1 MGLDAS
7 DNNAINLT
15 ALRYAQQVMATRWL
29 CNYKEV
35 LAGLKNRGKSAQ
47 KYGAE

>member
-1 MGLDAS
+1 MAKGS
-7 DNNAINLT
+7 GSLT
-15 ALRYAQQVMATRWL
+15 F
-29 CNYKEV
+29 KEL